1 MKQRPGLAAWDYCV
15 LVTAHTPDLLSLCC
29 RAARARIRFGEL
41 CTGKRAVQH
50 QVSIS
55 YTACRLA
62 LSASPEHPHPRLVR
76 KTTRRLCVCGGGGG
90 SPLLAIQRPGAC
102 AKSLHHTNAFG
113 EVGRRQSG
121 LWWIWGGGERWC
133 MERAASVCVETS
145 MRIVGQAVGLS

>member
-62 LSASPEHPHPRLVR
+62 LSASPEHPHPHPRVVR
-76 KTTRRLCVCGGGGG
+76 KTTRRLCVCVEGEEGLHYWPSNGQVHV
-90 SPLLAIQRPGAC
+90 LRAFTIQTR
-102 AKSLHHTNAFG
+102 L
-113 EVGRRQSG
+113 
-121 LWWIWGGGERWC
+121 ERWADGS
-133 MERAASVCVETS
+133 RGLGGHG
-145 MRIVGQAVGLS
+145 VGGRDGAWKEQHQYAWRHP